1 MYQNTLVT
9 WIIIWATHAVKYS
22 SETSTIMRI
31 LHPVWGKDTTSL
43 QQSAWQKQ
51 ATYHTYTESGRHDIG
66 SFIEQISN
74 TNAHFF

>member
-1 MYQNTLVT
+1 
-9 WIIIWATHAVKYS
+9 
-22 SETSTIMRI
+22 MRI

-66 SFIEQISN
+66 SFIEQVSN